1 MVDDDR
7 FDKFKR
13 DPRFKSVKHKKGTRV
28 KVDKRFGAMFKAKSE
43 FNQHLVRDRYGQKK
57 NLSKQERAQILRFY
71 ENEEEGEKGTKILIF
86 KSQAG
91 EDIDFRSAG
100 HTARAPVARASTRVH
115 GWPKMKN
122 A

>member
-71 ENEEEGEKGTKILIF
+71 ENEEEGEKGKQNINLEILEFYDLIRIR
-86 KSQAG
+86 SSPWHRRQR
-91 EDIDFRSAG
+91 EFRIR
-100 HTARAPVARASTRVH
+100 ARLRIGPIR
-115 GWPKMKN
+115 
-122 A
+122 